1 MSDLRVGSEEV
12 VRSAAMRGD
21 WPSVTA
27 MMVAFGRGLGTSDR
41 AVDPHAQT
49 LLPAPLATA
58 LRLVGHRGPRA
69 IVRALSFGMVDHVC
83 LRTAAI
89 DAAVKDAKAR
99 GCDQLV
105 ILGAGLDARA
115 WRLPELRGV
124 DVYEVDH
131 PSTQPGKR
139 DAVASL
145 SPYAKR
151 VCFVAVDFE
160 RERIGDRLHEEGHDP
175 TRPTAWIWEG
185 VTPYLHPAAIEQTLD
200 DVAARS
206 ATGSVLMMSYAIP
219 EIVPLPIPGIAAIT
233 RLAFLGLGEGLFG
246 AMSPEHAAELVRA
259 HGFEILRD
267 TDARDWAEHAQ
278 GSAALARPFRGERL
292 LLAFRAS

>member
-1 MSDLRVGSEEV
+1 
-12 VRSAAMRGD
+12 MRGD
-21 WPSVTA
+21 WPSLTA

-41 AVDPHAQT
+41 AVDPHAEA

-69 IVRALSFGMVDHVC
+69 IVRALSLGMVDHVC

-89 DAAVKDAKAR
+89 DAELRDAKHR

-105 ILGAGLDARA
+105 ILGAGLDTRA
-115 WRLPELRGV
+115 WRLPELEGI

-131 PSTQPGKR
+131 PSTQSGKR

-145 SPYAKR
+145 SPYANK

-160 RERIGDRLHEEGHDP
+160 RESIGDRLREAGHDP
-175 TRPTAWIWEG
+175 ARPTAWIWEG

-206 ATGSVLMMSYAIP
+206 AAGSLLMMSYAIP
-219 EIVPLPIPGIAAIT
+219 EIVPLPIPRLLAGGIAAIT
-233 RLAFLGLGEGLFG
+233 RLAFWGIGEGLFG
-246 AMSPEHAAELVRA
+246 TMSPQHAKDLVRA
-259 HGFEILRD
+259 HRFDVLRD
-267 TDARDWAEHAQ
+267 GDARVWAEHGQ

-292 LLAFRAS
+292 LIALRAS